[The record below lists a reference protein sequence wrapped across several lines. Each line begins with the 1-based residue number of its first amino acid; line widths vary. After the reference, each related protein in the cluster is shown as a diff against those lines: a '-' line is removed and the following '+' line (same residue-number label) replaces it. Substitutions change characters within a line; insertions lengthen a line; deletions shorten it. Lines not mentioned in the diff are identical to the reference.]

1 MRVPDRR
8 GGRYLPNIVRR
19 LVQALPILV
28 VVPCSSVI
36 SPISSSARWLKYGYL
51 ITRENSTSMAE
62 KKQNKRR
69 WIVGA
74 AVLVILLILGLAGSC
89 IVSERTAL
97 GWKDDDY
104 LSREWVGEIASI
116 EIDSFAG
123 DSVVVNIDFGVRT
136 KPIRLAHTKIMQ
148 CGLNALAAN
157 AAVVLERISTLLP
170 AGTAVRVVRF
180 GPRVGNLDSTE
191 GYIYTSEA
199 AVAEPPATISPTTSA
214 VTPSTSTGTPA
225 PTSTEPEHSIAPEP
239 DSINEVLLEEGYLAL
254 TDPDVDLSAAAEIS
268 IEEQIVDSDLS
279 RNGETA
285 LFNRLVDANRRGWDT
300 FAGLQAGCRADD
312 QVRLDDKARRDEETR
327 LTIERE
333 QDRLNEIR
341 AQRELLD
348 AFRAGPEGILDT
360 EDDDRRL
367 ARFDADGNVYVPDFS
382 SSDGGSGGSSSS
394 SGGGFCRHSRW
405 C

>member
-1 MRVPDRR
+1 
-8 GGRYLPNIVRR
+8 
-19 LVQALPILV
+19 
-28 VVPCSSVI
+28 
-36 SPISSSARWLKYGYL
+36 
-51 ITRENSTSMAE
+51 MAV

-89 IVSERTAL
+89 IVSERTDL

-104 LSREWVGEIASI
+104 LSREWVGEIVSI

-123 DSVVVNIDFGVRT
+123 DSVVVVDIDFGART
-136 KPIRLAHTKIMQ
+136 KPIRLAHTKMLQ
-148 CGLNALAAN
+148 CGPDPLSAS
-157 AAVVLERISTLLP
+157 AVVLERVTTLLP
-170 AGTAVRVVRF
+170 VGTAVRVVRF
-180 GPRVGNLDSTE
+180 GPRVGDLDSQQ

-199 AVAEPPATISPTTSA
+199 AVAEPSTTSSPTTSEA
-214 VTPSTSTGTPA
+214 TPSKTTDTPA
-225 PTSTEPEHSIAPEP
+225 PTSTALDPEHSIAPEP
-239 DSINEVLLEEGYLAL
+239 DSINEVLLEEGYTALAN
-254 TDPDVDLSAAAEIS
+254 PDVDLSAAAEIS
-268 IEEQIVDSDLS
+268 IEEQIVDSNLAY
-279 RNGETA
+279 NGEIA
-285 LFNRLVDANRRGWDT
+285 LFSRLLNANRSGWDT

-327 LTIERE
+327 QTIERE
-333 QDRLNEIR
+333 QARSNEIR

-348 AFRAGPEGILDT
+348 AFRAGPDGILDT
-360 EDDDRRL
+360 EDDDRRT
-367 ARFDADGNVYVPDFS
+367 ARFDADGNLYVPDFS